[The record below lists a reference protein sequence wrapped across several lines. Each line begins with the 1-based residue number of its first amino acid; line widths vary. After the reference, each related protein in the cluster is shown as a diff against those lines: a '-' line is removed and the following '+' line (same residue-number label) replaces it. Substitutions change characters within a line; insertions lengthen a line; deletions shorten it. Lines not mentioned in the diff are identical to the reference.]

1 MAARTPA
8 EPARTAVRVEDVTAY
23 RGDAL
28 VVNLFEGVGEPGGA
42 TGAVDKAL
50 GGAISALIRQK
61 EMSGKAGELTAVHTF
76 GRLPVARVLVVGL
89 GKKEKFDL
97 EGVRAVTGEAL
108 RLLRR
113 TGARRIGTIL
123 HGAGAGGLDPA
134 AAAQAVTE
142 GAILGCYRFERY
154 KKPEKDR
161 KVLEGLTILTRE
173 AAARGALEEAVRRGR
188 IVAEGVVLA
197 RDLVNSPPN
206 DLTPAGLAAAA
217 ATAARKWGFSCRVLE
232 GGQMRRLG
240 MGALLG
246 VAQGSANPPRLIVL
260 RYRGGRQAKPA
271 VAFVGKGVTF
281 DTGGISL
288 KPAENMESMKGDM
301 SGAAAVIG
309 ALAALARLKAPVHVL
324 GVIPAVENMPSG
336 TATRPG
342 DILRAMSGKTIEV
355 INTDAEGRL
364 ILADAL
370 TYARRE
376 GAARLVDIATLTG
389 ACVVALGTIRSGA
402 FTNDEAW
409 MAAVREASEAAGEKV
424 WQLPMDEE
432 YDELIKS
439 DVAEIKNSGG
449 RKGGA
454 ITAAKF
460 LAHFVEQTPWVHL
473 DIAGTFETDKEKGYR
488 VKGGTGVAVRALV
501 EIGLRLAG

>member
-1 MAARTPA
+1 M
-8 EPARTAVRVEDVTAY
+8 TAY

-28 VVNLFEGVGEPGGA
+28 LVNLFEGVGEPAGA
-42 TGAVDKAL
+42 TGAVDGAL
-50 GGAISALIRQK
+50 GGAIGSLIRRR
-61 EMSGKAGELTAVHTF
+61 EMSGKLGELTAIHTF

-97 EGVRAVTGEAL
+97 EAVRAVTGEAL

-113 TGARRIGTIL
+113 TGAARVGTIL

-154 KKPEKDR
+154 KKLEKDR
-161 KVLEGLTILTRE
+161 KALGELTILTRE
-173 AAARGALEEAVRRGR
+173 AARRRSLEEAVRRGR
-188 IVAEGVVLA
+188 IVAEGVLLA
-197 RDLVNSPPN
+197 RDLVNTPPN

-217 ATAARKWGFSCRVLE
+217 AAAARTWGFSCRVLE
-232 GGQMRRLG
+232 RGQMRRLG

-246 VAQGSANPPRLIVL
+246 VAQGSANLPRLIVL
-260 RYRGGRQAKPA
+260 RHRGGRQAKPA

-288 KPAENMESMKGDM
+288 KPADNMESMKGDM

-309 ALAALARLKAPVHVL
+309 AFATLARLKAPVHVL

-402 FTNDEAW
+402 FTNDEVW

-424 WQLPMDEE
+424 WPLPMDEE

-439 DVAEIKNSGG
+439 DVAEIKNTGG

-460 LAHFVEQTPWVHL
+460 LAHFVEKTPWVHL

-488 VKGGTGVAVRALV
+488 VKGGTGVAVRTLV
-501 EIGLRLAG
+501 EIGLRLAR

>member
-8 EPARTAVRVEDVTAY
+8 EPARIPVRVQDMTAY

-28 VVNLFEGVGEPGGA
+28 VVNLFEGVTEPGGA

-50 GGAISALIRQK
+50 GGAIGALIRRK
-61 EMSGKAGELTAVHTF
+61 EMTGKVGEATPLHTF
-76 GRLPVARVLVVGL
+76 GRLPASRVLVVGL
-89 GKKEKFDL
+89 GKKEQFDL
-97 EGVRAVTGEAL
+97 EGVRAVMGEAL
-108 RLLRR
+108 RFLRR
-113 TGARRIGTIL
+113 TGASSAGTIL

-134 AAAQAVTE
+134 AVAQAVTE
-142 GAILGCYRFERY
+142 GAILGCYRFDRY

-161 KVLEGLTILTRE
+161 KVLEELSILTRE
-173 AAARGALEEAVRRGR
+173 AAGRRALEDAVGRARVVAEAVT
-188 IVAEGVVLA
+188 LA
-197 RDLVNSPPN
+197 RDLVNTPPN
-206 DLTPAGLAAAA
+206 DLTPAALAAAA
-217 ATAARKWGFSCRVLE
+217 AAAAKASGFSCRILARE
-232 GGQMRRLG
+232 QMRRLG

-246 VAQGSANPPRLIVL
+246 VAQGSANPPRLIVV
-260 RYRGGRQAKPA
+260 RHRGGRQGKPV

-301 SGAAAVIG
+301 SGGAAVIG
-309 ALAALARLKAPVHVL
+309 AVSALARLKAKVHVL

-336 TATRPG
+336 TASRPG
-342 DILRAMSGKTIEV
+342 DILRTMSGKTIEV

-370 TYARRE
+370 TYARQQ
-376 GAARLVDIATLTG
+376 GAPRLVDVATLTG

-402 FTNDEAW
+402 FANDEGW

-432 YDELIKS
+432 YGELIKS
-439 DVAEIKNSGG
+439 DVAEIKNTGG

-460 LAHFVEQTPWVHL
+460 LAHFVEKTPWVHL
-473 DIAGTFETDKEKGYR
+473 DIAGTFESDKEKGYR
-488 VKGGTGVAVRALV
+488 VKGGTGVAVRTLV
-501 EIGLRLAG
+501 EIGLRLAR

>member
-8 EPARTAVRVEDVTAY
+8 EPARIAIRVEDVTAY

-28 VVNLFEGVGEPGGA
+28 VVNLFEGVSEPAGA
-42 TGAVDKAL
+42 TGAVDRAL
-50 GGAISALIRQK
+50 GGAIGSLIRRK
-61 EMSGKAGELTAVHTF
+61 EMSGKAGELTAIHTF
-76 GRLPVARVLVVGL
+76 GRLPVARVLLVGL
-89 GKKEKFDL
+89 GKKEKCDL
-97 EGVRAVTGEAL
+97 EAVRAVTGEAL

-113 TGARRIGTIL
+113 TGAARVGTIL
-123 HGAGAGGLDPA
+123 HGAGAGGLEATA
-134 AAAQAVTE
+134 ATQAVTE
-142 GAILGCYRFERY
+142 GALLGCYRFERY
-154 KKPEKDR
+154 KKLEKDR
-161 KVLEGLTILTRE
+161 KVLGELTILTRE
-173 AAARGALEEAVRRGR
+173 AAQRRSLEQAVRRGR
-188 IVAEGVVLA
+188 IVAEGVLLA
-197 RDLVNSPPN
+197 RDLVNAPPN

-217 ATAARKWGFSCRVLE
+217 AAAARSWGFSCRILE
-232 GGQMRRLG
+232 RGQMLRLG

-260 RYRGGRQAKPA
+260 RHRGGRQAKPA

-288 KPAENMESMKGDM
+288 KPADNMESMKGDM

-309 ALAALARLKAPVHVL
+309 AFAALARLKAPVHVL

-370 TYARRE
+370 TYARRD
-376 GAARLVDIATLTG
+376 GAARLVDVATLTG

-402 FTNDEAW
+402 FANDEAW

-424 WQLPMDEE
+424 WPLPMDEE

-439 DVAEIKNSGG
+439 DVAEIKNTGG

-460 LAHFVEQTPWVHL
+460 LAHFVEKTPWVHL
-473 DIAGTFETDKEKGYR
+473 DIAGTYETDKEKGYR
-488 VKGGTGVAVRALV
+488 VKGGTGVAVRTLV
-501 EIGLRLAG
+501 EIGLRLAR